1 MSQQNV
7 ALKKDS
13 AGSNDLFLTSHPLA
27 VVLLYLFIARHF
39 QKRIREN
46 LREATRHGD
55 IEELEKAMEIFVNN
69 RLEDGGDYADA
80 EDRLDFLLMRKGTHV
95 RTDDCKHKYLGDL
108 GFSDYSLTMN
118 CDISNVS
125 RKTRWGGIEGG

>member
-27 VVLLYLFIARHF
+27 VILLYLFIARHF

-80 EDRLDFLLMRKGTHV
+80 EDRLDFLLMRKGTHG
-95 RTDDCKHKYLGDL
+95 RL
-108 GFSDYSLTMN
+108 
-118 CDISNVS
+118 
-125 RKTRWGGIEGG
+125 